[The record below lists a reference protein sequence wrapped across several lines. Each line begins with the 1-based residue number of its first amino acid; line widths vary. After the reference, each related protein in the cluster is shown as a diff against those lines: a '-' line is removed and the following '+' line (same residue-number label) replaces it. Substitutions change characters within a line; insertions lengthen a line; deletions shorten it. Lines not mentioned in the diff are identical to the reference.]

1 MAFLPIYDDTPR
13 RHLAVATYALIL
25 ACIAVFLWQVSL
37 GPRGEHNADLA
48 YGMVPAVLFGEAEL
62 PARLQLIPPWAML
75 FTGMFL
81 HGSLMHL
88 LGNMLYLWIF
98 GRGVEEALG
107 APRFLALY
115 LVAGVVAALTQAMTD
130 PSAEVPMIGAS
141 GAIAGALGAYVVLYP
156 RGNVAVFVWF
166 LIFIRVIMVPALLML
181 GLWFL
186 LQLLSALSAES
197 GEPGVAFWAHVGG
210 FICGMLLAPFLRR
223 RGVALLQPRR
233 SAYFETRRSR
243 GPWG

>member
-13 RHLAVATYALIL
+13 RYPAVATYALIM
-25 ACIAVFLWQVSL
+25 ACVAVFFWQVSL
-37 GPRGEHNADLA
+37 GQRGEHNADLA
-48 YGMVPAVLFGEAEL
+48 YGMIPAVLFGEAAL
-62 PARLQLIPPWAML
+62 PAGLHVVPPWATL
-75 FTGMFL
+75 VTSMFL
-81 HGSLMHL
+81 HGSIMHL

-98 GRGVEEALG
+98 GRAVEDGLG
-107 APRFLALY
+107 APRFLLLY

-141 GAIAGALGAYVVLYP
+141 GAIAGVLGAYFVLYP

-181 GLWFL
+181 GLWFV
-186 LQLLSALSAES
+186 LQLVNALSAEP
-197 GEPGVAFWAHVGG
+197 GEPGVAFWAHIGG

-223 RGVALLQPRR
+223 PGVAMLQPRR
-233 SAYFETRRSR
+233 TTYFETRRSR

>member
-13 RHLAVATYALIL
+13 RHLAVVTYALIL
-25 ACIAVFLWQVSL
+25 ACTVVFFWQVSL
-37 GPRGEHNADLA
+37 GPGGEHNADLA
-48 YGMVPAVLFGEAEL
+48 YGMIPAVLFGEAEL
-62 PARLQLIPPWAML
+62 PHRLQIISPWATL
-75 FTGMFL
+75 VTSMFL

-98 GRGVEEALG
+98 GRGVEDALG

-141 GAIAGALGAYVVLYP
+141 GAIAGVLGAYFVLYP

-186 LQLLSALSAES
+186 LQLLSALSAEP
-197 GEPGVAFWAHVGG
+197 GEPGVAFWAHIGG
-210 FICGMLLAPFLRR
+210 FLCGMLLAPFLRR
-223 RGVALLQPRR
+223 PGVAMLPPRR
-233 SAYFETRRSR
+233 SQYFETRRSR

>member
-13 RHLAVATYALIL
+13 RHLAVVTYALIL

-48 YGMVPAVLFGEAEL
+48 YGMVPAVLFGEAKL
-62 PARLQLIPPWAML
+62 PPGLQLIPPWATL
-75 FTGMFL
+75 FTSMFL
-81 HGSLMHL
+81 HGGIAHV
-88 LGNMLYLWIF
+88 LGNMIYLWIF

-107 APRFLALY
+107 PARYLTLY

-141 GAIAGALGAYVVLYP
+141 GAIAGVLGAYFVLYP

-186 LQLLSALSAES
+186 YQLLSALSAEP

-210 FICGMLLAPFLRR
+210 FVCGMLLAPFLRR

-233 SAYFETRRSR
+233 STYFETRRSR